1 MFNVSIHII
10 CLQEIWSDCG
20 GSGWPGRVTP
30 RSRRRGRVSRW
41 PRSSSSPPSSSWCA
55 ARCWRRASAASST
68 STLNIS
74 GAQSTNKTRRAAA
87 PCSASWVT
95 SNVRRMSRNKKNDL
109 QSVGK
114 SLTFRGTVNEARE
127 LMKSHKC
134 SDPVCSTQ
142 LLRVRDKK
150 GFIYYQR

>member
-1 MFNVSIHII
+1 
-10 CLQEIWSDCG
+10 
-20 GSGWPGRVTP
+20 
-30 RSRRRGRVSRW
+30 
-41 PRSSSSPPSSSWCA
+41 
-55 ARCWRRASAASST
+55 
-68 STLNIS
+68 
-74 GAQSTNKTRRAAA
+74 
-87 PCSASWVT
+87 
-95 SNVRRMSRNKKNDL
+95 MSRNKKNDL

-150 GFIYYQR
+150 RIYLLSEIDGLKKGGSVKQN